1 MGLGLG
7 LGFGFGFGLGL
18 GLDPAVVARLDDDGG
33 DVPDARELG
42 LLEEPAVAREEAG
55 HAVRAGEV
63 VVLDAREGECEVRV
77 GPLAE
82 DRLA

>member
-7 LGFGFGFGLGL
+7 SGL
-18 GLDPAVVARLDDDGG
+18 GLDPAVAARLDDDGG
-33 DVPDARELG
+33 DVPDARKLG

-55 HAVRAGEV
+55 HAVHAGEV